1 MGMCFVYTV
10 MCVLYIL
17 STCVLSTFLRWFV
30 SAVIVGIRVLLIL
43 THMFAYID
51 ICVFGSYGHACIVYI
66 NVCVLFMLTGVLFTL
81 HT

>member
-1 MGMCFVYTV
+1 MFCLYRDVCVVYIV
-10 MCVLYIL
+10 HVCV
-17 STCVLSTFLRWFV
+17 VHVLRWFV